1 MQKISLMVVGVV
13 LGLVLAIVVRK
24 LYGKSKAALQGWVA
38 RRKAAALTLEQRVQ
52 ALEQAEAARVS
63 AIKGIL

>member
-1 MQKISLMVVGVV
+1 MQNISLIVVGVV
-13 LGLVLAIVVRK
+13 VGSCWAIVLWKV
-24 LYGKSKAALQGWVA
+24 YGKSKTALQGWVA
-38 RRKAAALTLEQRVQ
+38 RRKAAALTLEQRVL